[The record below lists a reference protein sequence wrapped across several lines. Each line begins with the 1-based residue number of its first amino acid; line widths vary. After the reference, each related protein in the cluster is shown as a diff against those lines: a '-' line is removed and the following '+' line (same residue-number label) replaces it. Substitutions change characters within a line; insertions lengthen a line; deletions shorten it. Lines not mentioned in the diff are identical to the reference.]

1 MYDAFRGGFGCILLV
16 GLVVLVFFPL
26 WRICTKAGYPGVM
39 SLLFFVPLVNAV
51 MVWVFALSEWPIER
65 QLRDLKARA
74 GMPTG

>member
-65 QLRDLKARA
+65 QLRDIKARA